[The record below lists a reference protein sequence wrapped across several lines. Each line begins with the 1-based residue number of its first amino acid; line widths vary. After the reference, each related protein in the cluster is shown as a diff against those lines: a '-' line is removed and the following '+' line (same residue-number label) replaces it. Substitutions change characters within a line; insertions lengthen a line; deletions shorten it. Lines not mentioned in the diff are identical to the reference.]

1 MFRIAIIA
9 IIIIIVDNRHEHK
22 IENWVKEKILPSK
35 IKSMLLLIGIVLAV
49 YLVTFHAKAVLIA
62 AAILATATLIYAF
75 RAELIDAVKGIG
87 KNAAANDAAKAIDGL
102 QKENCAAK

>member
-35 IKSMLLLIGIVLAV
+35 IKSIGLLIGIVLAA
-49 YLVTFHAKAVLIA
+49 YLVAFHAKAVLIT

-75 RAELIDAVKGIG
+75 RAELIGAVKGIG